1 MLVRDVYQ
9 TFSTEPEIVPLD
21 STIEELILVCAR
33 NRNTRSVHVVDKENK
48 LLGIVGVREL
58 MRVLGS
64 QYIER
69 DTRMALPYAMAR
81 TAQDVM
87 KDPVS
92 VGLDDTIEKAL
103 KEAVSNWLEDLP
115 VTDAEGRVVGYLDCF
130 EIIMNLNM
138 KS

>member
-1 MLVRDVYQ
+1 
-9 TFSTEPEIVPLD
+9 
-21 STIEELILVCAR
+21 R
-33 NRNTRSVHVVDKENK
+33 NRNTRSVHVVDEEKK

-69 DTRMALPYAMAR
+69 DTMMVIPYAMAR

-92 VGLDDTIEKAL
+92 VGPDDTIEMAL
-103 KEAVSNWLEDLP
+103 GQAVSTWLEDLP

-130 EIIMNLNM
+130 EILLNLN
-138 KS
+138 K